1 MENPRLEG
9 IYRWSNTDFDTVSLG
24 TRIRHYISLTVLD
37 SSPFANGATFVAFE
51 LAMRAMA

>member
-1 MENPRLEG
+1 LEG